1 MNYQDKLDE
10 LTSMISNIQVGIEVD
25 DNDITLGLNNI
36 HNSFIEPFFL
46 QRNQS

>member
-25 DNDITLGLNNI
+25 DNDITLELNNI
-36 HNSFIEPFFL
+36 FIIHL
-46 QRNQS
+46 

>member
-25 DNDITLGLNNI
+25 DITLELNNI
-36 HNSFIEPFFL
+36 P
-46 QRNQS
+46 

>member
-25 DNDITLGLNNI
+25 DNDIN
-36 HNSFIEPFFL
+36 
-46 QRNQS
+46 